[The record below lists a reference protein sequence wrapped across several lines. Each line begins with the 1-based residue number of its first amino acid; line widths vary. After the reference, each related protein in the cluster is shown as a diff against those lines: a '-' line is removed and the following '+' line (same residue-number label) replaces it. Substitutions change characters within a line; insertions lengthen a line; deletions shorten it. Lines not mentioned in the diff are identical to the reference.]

1 MKGVHLE
8 RNKPVHAPGRAAD
21 GTTARAASVLR
32 VALGGF
38 AAHGGLAQMF
48 TPPPP
53 IFGPGRPGVGHERT
67 SRRLAPL
74 PLLLIGL
81 VVLCLSV
88 ALTVALT
95 VQAQSQEVTPTADA
109 TGTNP
114 PAKPTNLQA
123 SAEQD
128 SVTLAWTASTDQTV
142 THYAILRRNRDT
154 DATGVFH
161 VIESNAGPETSY
173 DDGSVSAS
181 SKYNY
186 RVKAVSPTGVSQW
199 SGYVQAD
206 TPVAPEPTPVP
217 TPTSAPTPEPESTPV
232 DLAPSN
238 LTAALAEGGGVNLS
252 WTDPAEDAN
261 SVTGYEVLRA
271 VGEGELATLV
281 ADTASTATAYTDTT
295 ATEAGETYAYQVK
308 AIRGEDRSQASGQAQ
323 VQVPHD
329 PVDLAPSNLTA
340 ALAEG
345 GGVALSWA
353 APAKDADSVTG
364 YEILRAAGEGEMAT
378 LAADTGSTA
387 TAYTDATATE
397 AGETYTYKVKA
408 VRGEDRSQASGQA
421 EVQIPH
427 DPVDL
432 APLNLTAALAEGG
445 GVTLTW
451 TAPAEDADSV
461 TGYEI
466 LRAVGEGEMVTL
478 AADTAST
485 ATSYTDATATKAGET
500 YSYQVKAIRGEDRS
514 QASGQAQVQ
523 LPHDPADLRPT
534 GLTVSL
540 VENKVTLSWTAPQED
555 AETVD
560 GYEILRRR
568 PYEGEDSLATLVA
581 NTEST
586 ATTYTD
592 ATANEAGVVYV
603 YRVKALRGDD
613 VSLWSNFDI
622 IALASDYVLNPTPEP
637 ESTPDD
643 QAPTGLTAALAQGGG
658 VSLTW
663 TAPAEDAGSVTG
675 YEILRAVGDGEM
687 STLAADTASTGTS
700 YTDATAT
707 EAGET
712 YAYQVKA
719 IRGEDRSDASGQA
732 QVQLPHDPVDLAP
745 TGLIAVILTASVVG
759 EEDSTQVGLT
769 WSAPAEDAG
778 SVTGYE
784 ILRAVGDGEIATL
797 KADTGSTSTFYTDA
811 TATQSGTSYAYKV
824 KAIRGDDR
832 SQASGQAQVQLPHDA
847 VDLAP
852 SDLAAEAVDGGV
864 DLSWSAPAED
874 AGTVTGY
881 EIMRAV
887 GEGAMA
893 TLAADTAST
902 ATTYTDATATVEG
915 ETYAYQVKAI
925 RDGVRSQASAQA
937 SVVRPAAII
946 VGTCEIDAGGSDL
959 PADTSTACALAVG
972 GSVRGETGAAGD
984 VDWYRVGLQAGATYQ
999 FDMRGKST
1007 GEWQLVDGA
1016 AAYVSVGTL
1025 EDPKLLGVY
1034 DASGALVPG
1043 SNEEVAGTG
1052 KDSRIASFSP
1062 DADGVYYISASAE
1075 GAWTGT
1081 YELSL
1086 AVTADENAEELASL
1100 APSGI
1105 VVGMV
1110 RNRLTLSWTAPA
1122 KDADSVTGYEI
1133 LRGEGEVEPATLL
1146 ADTASTA
1153 TTYRDETAT
1162 QAGTTYTY
1170 AVKALRG
1177 DEASVES
1184 NRASYTPP
1192 SDYTAE
1198 SKELASKVFA
1208 QFVVNGETLE
1218 FAPQVVVQPNQDPPF
1233 TIWSGQL
1240 NLGFNRAFTPPTNGS
1255 LVPNTFTY
1263 NSVDYT
1269 ISALGISEQYNSDT
1283 YDYEYHL
1290 FLTISP
1296 PIGDENIAAWKFVS
1310 APDDA
1315 EFAFAD
1321 AIVSQLENG
1330 QKERFDWPNSGLS
1343 AWYPRAG
1350 TPFAVSITGLP
1361 GTDGQE
1367 PEVDTTP
1374 GIKLSWNTRP
1384 RLGFGE
1390 FASIPTKVGFTIH
1403 RSQRNDWGNFAGGQ
1417 QVGEVLKCD
1426 IAESGGAQSCL
1437 TIGTVGAFVFE
1448 SWTWTDETAERG
1460 VSYLYTIKPYYEFYS
1475 TNGTSVWNGNIIPI
1489 VGSLL
1494 AAPAD
1499 RVRIY
1504 GQASNVSHRMPHPDA
1519 PGTPA
1524 NLTASQPDSG
1534 TCTGS
1539 CVRLTWDPAPNATKY
1554 VVYRVGQRTRET
1566 WVDNGLT
1573 YPQQRF
1579 HPADPDLTVPE
1590 WEDTSAEPGVN
1601 YGYRVAAFNA
1611 DGLRSA
1617 TDAVVGIET
1626 RGGATVPNRVRSLTA
1641 EATLKDRVT
1650 NTGQTVA
1657 GDQSLNTSTRE
1668 RFAQRFKTGGTSG
1681 KVRLRWIAVKFGKI
1695 QNVSTA
1701 PDVLEATVNTVS
1713 GSVPGTV
1720 ACSLTDPAAYVSE
1733 GVNTYYAS
1741 SCDLDANTA
1750 YFFVLKRTGGTATIE
1765 LAYTTSLSEDLGS
1778 SDWKIADSRYRYDS
1792 SGSGTWSSANQV
1804 HLIEVI
1810 HAPSEAEVT
1819 LNWTA
1824 PVGQSS
1830 VTGYEVQYRL
1840 DIPEKAEWDD
1850 DWKTLRTE
1858 AANAVSSTHTIA
1870 LEKYYSRRNFYPT
1883 GAPTFTGTVAQGQTL
1898 TADTSGISDADGL
1911 TNPDFSYQWFLNR
1924 APVSGETGS
1933 TFGPLTDTHARGNIS
1948 LRVSFTDDKG
1958 NRESLVSG
1966 ASPRVDPFE
1975 YVPTAD
1981 KGTLRLNDTDTTN
1994 DLILP
1999 FGITYE
2005 YRVRAVNGTNKGLP
2019 ADKEGVRI
2027 PNQDGLE
2034 SVVIIELVT
2043 SSGCGLWKHVT
2054 DAAGNDPVGYRVLFA
2069 SETRRFHQ
2077 AKVVRDYLP
2086 HHAEGLIPEGSSICT
2101 PPDYS
2106 AEEWQG
2112 YSISQRRPGVEAEY
2126 WIAVQAYYDDGVAKG
2141 DGTGGR
2147 RSHGSAEI
2155 MKWDDKTTD
2164 DNIPPAKGSEAET
2177 IGSG

>member
-1 MKGVHLE
+1 MI
-8 RNKPVHAPGRAAD
+8 A
-21 GTTARAASVLR
+21 
-32 VALGGF
+32 
-38 AAHGGLAQMF
+38 
-48 TPPPP
+48 
-53 IFGPGRPGVGHERT
+53 
-67 SRRLAPL
+67 SRRSRLL

-81 VVLCLSV
+81 AALCA
-88 ALTVALT
+88 ALALIPWI
-95 VQAQSQEVTPTADA
+95 VQAQSQEVTATAAA
-109 TGTNP
+109 TGANP
-114 PAKPTNLQA
+114 PAKPTSLQA
-123 SAEQD
+123 SAVHD
-128 SVTLAWTASTDQTV
+128 SVTLTWTASTDQTV
-142 THYAILRRNRDT
+142 THYAILRRNPDT
-154 DATGVFH
+154 DASGVFH

-173 DDGSVSAS
+173 TDGTVSAS
-181 SKYNY
+181 STYIY
-186 RVKAVSPTGVSQW
+186 RAKSVSPTGVSQW
-199 SGYVQAD
+199 SGYVKAE
-206 TPVAPEPTPVP
+206 TPAAPDSTLEPTPTP
-217 TPTSAPTPEPESTPV
+217 TPTPSPEPVSTPTPEDLRPTGLTVSLVDNKVTLSWTAPAEDAGSVDGYEILRRRPMEGESALATLVVDTESTATTYTDATANEAGVRYVYRVKALRGDDVSLSSNFDRIDLPADYVPDPTPTPEPESTS
-232 DLAPSN
+232 DDQAPTGLS
-238 LTAALAEGGGVNLS
+238 AALA
-252 WTDPAEDAN
+252 
-261 SVTGYEVLRA
+261 
-271 VGEGELATLV
+271 
-281 ADTASTATAYTDTT
+281 
-295 ATEAGETYAYQVK
+295 
-308 AIRGEDRSQASGQAQ
+308 
-323 VQVPHD
+323 H
-329 PVDLAPSNLTA
+329 
-340 ALAEG
+340 G
-345 GGVALSWA
+345 GGVALSW
-353 APAKDADSVTG
+353 
-364 YEILRAAGEGEMAT
+364 
-378 LAADTGSTA
+378 
-387 TAYTDATATE
+387 
-397 AGETYTYKVKA
+397 
-408 VRGEDRSQASGQA
+408 
-421 EVQIPH
+421 
-427 DPVDL
+427 
-432 APLNLTAALAEGG
+432 
-445 GVTLTW
+445 
-451 TAPAEDADSV
+451 TAPSDDADSV

-466 LRAVGEGEMVTL
+466 LRAVGEGEMTTL

-485 ATSYTDATATKAGET
+485 TTSYTD
-500 YSYQVKAIRGEDRS
+500 
-514 QASGQAQVQ
+514 
-523 LPHDPADLRPT
+523 
-534 GLTVSL
+534 
-540 VENKVTLSWTAPQED
+540 
-555 AETVD
+555 
-560 GYEILRRR
+560 
-568 PYEGEDSLATLVA
+568 
-581 NTEST
+581 ST
-586 ATTYTD
+586 AT
-592 ATANEAGVVYV
+592 G
-603 YRVKALRGDD
+603 
-613 VSLWSNFDI
+613 
-622 IALASDYVLNPTPEP
+622 
-637 ESTPDD
+637 
-643 QAPTGLTAALAQGGG
+643 
-658 VSLTW
+658 
-663 TAPAEDAGSVTG
+663 
-675 YEILRAVGDGEM
+675 
-687 STLAADTASTGTS
+687 
-700 YTDATAT
+700 
-707 EAGET
+707 AGET

-719 IRGEDRSDASGQA
+719 IRGEDRSEASGQA

-745 TGLIAVILTASVVG
+745 TGLTAVILTASAVG

-769 WSAPAEDAG
+769 WTAPAEDAD

-824 KAIRGDDR
+824 KAIRGEDR
-832 SQASGQAQVQLPHDA
+832 SQASGQAQVQIPDDA

-852 SDLAAEAVDGGV
+852 SDLTAEAVDGGV

-874 AGTVTGY
+874 ADSVTGY

-925 RDGVRSQASAQA
+925 RDGVRSQVSAQA
-937 SVVRPAAII
+937 SVARPAAII
-946 VGTCEIDAGGSDL
+946 VGTCEFDAGGSDL
-959 PADTSTACALAVG
+959 SADTSTACALAVG
-972 GSVRGETGAAGD
+972 GSVRGETGTAND
-984 VDWYRVGLQAGATYQ
+984 VDWYQVGLQASATYQ

-1016 AAYVSVGTL
+1016 AEYVSVGTL

-1043 SNEEVAGTG
+1043 TDSEVAGTG

-1133 LRGEGEVEPATLL
+1133 LRGEGEVEPTTLV
-1146 ADTASTA
+1146 ADTASTS

-1162 QAGTTYTY
+1162 QAGVSYAY

-1177 DEASVES
+1177 DDASVES
-1184 NRASYTPP
+1184 NRVSYTLPFG
-1192 SDYTAE
+1192 YTAA
-1198 SKELASKVFA
+1198 SKELASKVYVHS
-1208 QFVVNGETLE
+1208 QVVGETLE

-1240 NLGFNRAFTPPTNGS
+1240 NLGVNIGFTPPTNGALIPS
-1255 LVPNTFTY
+1255 TFTY
-1263 NSVDYT
+1263 NSVGYT
-1269 ISALGISEQYNSDT
+1269 IAAIVLGQGDYIGYIDGDYAYEQDLYFEIT
-1283 YDYEYHL
+1283 PHL
-1290 FLTISP
+1290 
-1296 PIGDENIAAWKFVS
+1296 GDADIAAWKFLT
-1310 APDDA
+1310 PDG

-1321 AIVSQLENG
+1321 AVITLFGDNQEF
-1330 QKERFDWPNSGLS
+1330 KWPNSGLD
-1343 AWYPRAG
+1343 WFQRQG
-1350 TPFAVSITGLP
+1350 TPFLVSVTGLP
-1361 GTDGQE
+1361 GTDGQQ
-1367 PEVDTTP
+1367 PVVDTTP
-1374 GIKLSWNTRP
+1374 GIKLSWNTRT
-1384 RLGFGE
+1384 LQAFGDYD
-1390 FASIPTKVGFTIH
+1390 SIPTKVGFEIY
-1403 RSQRNDWGNFAGGQ
+1403 RYERNLWGNFASGEPR
-1417 QVGEVLKCD
+1417 VGEVLKCD

-1437 TIGTVGAFVFE
+1437 TIGTGGSFVSE
-1448 SWTWTDETAERG
+1448 SWTWTDEAAERG
-1460 VSYLYTIKPYYEFYS
+1460 VSYLYTIRPYHEFYS
-1475 TNGTSVWNGNIIPI
+1475 GNGTSVWSGVLGDVVRGDI
-1489 VGSLL
+1489 
-1494 AAPAD
+1494 AEPAH
-1499 RVRIY
+1499 RLRIY
-1504 GQASNVSHRMPHPDA
+1504 GRASNVLHRMPHPEA

-1524 NLTASQPDSG
+1524 NLTASQPNSD

-1539 CVRLTWDPAPNATKY
+1539 CVRLTWDAAPNATKY
-1554 VVYRVGQRTRET
+1554 VVFRVGQRTRDT
-1566 WVDNGLT
+1566 WVDNGLR
-1573 YPQQRF
+1573 YPDQRF
-1579 HPADPDLTVPE
+1579 LPADPDLTVPE

-1657 GDQSLNTSTRE
+1657 GDQSLNTTTRE

-1681 KVRLRWIAVKFGKI
+1681 KIRLRWIAVKFGEIK
-1695 QNVSTA
+1695 NVSTA
-1701 PDVLEATVNTVS
+1701 SDVLEATVNTAS

-1720 ACSLTDPAAYVSE
+1720 ECTLTDPAAYVSE

-1765 LAYTTSLSEDLGS
+1765 LDYTTSLAQDPGS
-1778 SDWKIADSRYRYDS
+1778 TAGWAIADSRYQYDS

-1824 PVGQSS
+1824 PVGLSS

-1933 TFGPLTDTHARGNIS
+1933 TFGPLTDIHARGNIS

-1981 KGTLRLNDTDTTN
+1981 KGTLRLNDTENDTDTTN

-2027 PNQDGLE
+2027 PNQDGLPP
-2034 SVVIIELVT
+2034 VVIIKLT
-2043 SSGCGLWKHVT
+2043 IRNGCAIWEHQ
-2054 DAAGNDPVGYRVLFA
+2054 AAADGNEPAGYRLLYA
-2069 SETRRFHQ
+2069 SDTRRFHQ
-2077 AKVVRDYLP
+2077 ARVVVDYIPYVDGPVAPANSGHCLP
-2086 HHAEGLIPEGSSICT
+2086 SN
-2101 PPDYS
+2101 YS
-2106 AEEWQG
+2106 RENWQG
-2112 YSISQRRPGVEAEY
+2112 VGIGPKAPGDELNY
-2126 WIAVQAYYDDGVAKG
+2126 WIAVQAYDGDGIGKG
-2141 DGTGGR
+2141 DGTGGW
-2147 RSHGSAEI
+2147 RSGGTAEI
-2155 MKWDDKTTD
+2155 MKWVNT
-2164 DNIPPAKGSEAET
+2164 NSNEQIPGARRSEAESV
-2177 IGSG
+2177 GSGDDS

>member
-1 MKGVHLE
+1 M
-8 RNKPVHAPGRAAD
+8 NA
-21 GTTARAASVLR
+21 
-32 VALGGF
+32 
-38 AAHGGLAQMF
+38 
-48 TPPPP
+48 
-53 IFGPGRPGVGHERT
+53 
-67 SRRLAPL
+67 SRRPAAL

-186 RVKAVSPTGVSQW
+186 RVKAISPTGVSQW
-199 SGYVQAD
+199 SGYVKAD

-408 VRGEDRSQASGQA
+408 VRGEDRSRASGQA

-466 LRAVGEGEMVTL
+466 LRAVGEGEMATL

-603 YRVKALRGDD
+603 YRIKALRGDD

-622 IALASDYVLNPTPEP
+622 IELASDYVLNPTPEP

-643 QAPTGLTAALAQGGG
+643 QAPTGLTAVLAQGGG

-663 TAPAEDAGSVTG
+663 TAPAEAADSITG
-675 YEILRAVGDGEM
+675 YEILRAVGEGEM

-719 IRGEDRSDASGQA
+719 IRGEDRSDASEQA
-732 QVQLPHDPVDLAP
+732 QVQLPHDPVDLVP
-745 TGLIAVILTASVVG
+745 TGLIAVVLTASVVG
-759 EEDSTQVGLT
+759 EEEDSTQVGLT
-769 WSAPAEDAG
+769 WSAPAEDAD

-784 ILRAVGDGEIATL
+784 ILRAVGDGESATL
-797 KADTGSTSTFYTDA
+797 KADTGSTFTFYTDA
-811 TATQSGTSYAYKV
+811 TATQSGTSYAYRV

-832 SQASGQAQVQLPHDA
+832 SQASGLAQVQLPHDA

-946 VGTCEIDAGGSDL
+946 VGMCEFVAGGSDL

-984 VDWYRVGLQAGATYQ
+984 VDWYRVGLQADATYQ

-1007 GEWQLVDGA
+1007 GEWQLVDGVPA
-1016 AAYVSVGTL
+1016 FVSAGTL

-1034 DASGALVPG
+1034 DSSGALVPG
-1043 SNEEVAGTG
+1043 SNSEVAGTG

-1062 DADGVYYISASAE
+1062 DAAGVYYISASAE
-1075 GAWTGT
+1075 SGWTGT
-1081 YELSL
+1081 YELSVT
-1086 AVTADENAEELASL
+1086 VTADENAEELASL
-1100 APSGI
+1100 APSGLE
-1105 VVGMV
+1105 VSMV

-1122 KDADSVTGYEI
+1122 ADAESVTGYEI
-1133 LRGEGEVEPATLL
+1133 LRGEGEVEPTTLV
-1146 ADTASTA
+1146 ADTASTS
-1153 TTYRDETAT
+1153 TSYRDETAT
-1162 QAGTTYTY
+1162 QAGVSYTY

-1184 NRASYTPP
+1184 NRASYTLP
-1192 SDYTAE
+1192 SGYTAA
-1198 SKELASKVFA
+1198 SKELASKVYVHS
-1208 QFVVNGETLE
+1208 QVVGETLE
-1218 FAPQVVVQPNQDPPF
+1218 FAPQVVVSPDQEPF

-1240 NLGFNRAFTPPTNGS
+1240 NLGLNRAFTPPTNGS

-1263 NSVDYT
+1263 NGVDYT
-1269 ISALGISEQYNSDT
+1269 ISALGIIEQYNSDI
-1283 YDYEYHL
+1283 YDYEYDL
-1290 FLTISP
+1290 FFEISP
-1296 PIGDENIAAWKFVS
+1296 PIGAENTAAWKFVS

-1321 AIVSQLENG
+1321 ATVRYYDNG
-1330 QKERFDWPNSGLS
+1330 QEEYFKWPNSGLS

-1350 TPFAVSITGLP
+1350 TPFPVSVTGLP

-1374 GIKLSWNTRP
+1374 GIKLSWKTRTI
-1384 RLGFGE
+1384 LAFGD
-1390 FASIPTKVGFTIH
+1390 FQSIPTKVGFTIH
-1403 RSQRNDWGNFAGGQ
+1403 RSQRNEWGNFGSGQQ

-1437 TIGTVGAFVFE
+1437 TIGTVGSRVSE
-1448 SWTWTDETAERG
+1448 SWTWTDETAQRG
-1460 VSYLYTIKPYYEFYS
+1460 VSYLYTIKPYHEFYS
-1475 TNGTSVWNGNIIPI
+1475 TNRSSVWHGNIIPI
-1489 VGSLL
+1489 VDSLL

-1504 GQASNVSHRMPHPDA
+1504 GQASNVSHRMPHPEA

-1539 CVRLTWDPAPNATKY
+1539 CVRLTWDAAPNAAKY
-1554 VVYRVGQRTRET
+1554 VVFRVGQRTRET

-1601 YGYRVAAFNA
+1601 YGYRVAAFND

-1626 RGGATVPNRVRSLTA
+1626 LGGTTVPNRVRSLTA

-1657 GDQSLNTSTRE
+1657 GDQSLNTTTRE

-1681 KVRLRWIAVKFGKI
+1681 KIRLRWIAVKFGEI

-1713 GSVPGTV
+1713 GSVPGTTMV
-1720 ACSLTDPAAYVSE
+1720 CTLTDPAAYVSD

-1750 YFFVLKRTGGTATIE
+1750 YFFVLKRTGGTTTIE
-1765 LAYTTSLSEDLGS
+1765 LDYTTSLAQDPGS
-1778 SDWKIADSRYRYDS
+1778 TAGWGIADSRYQYDS

-1810 HAPSEAEVT
+1810 HAPLEAEVT

-1858 AANAVSSTHTIA
+1858 AANAVSSTHKIA

-1883 GAPTFTGTVAQGQTL
+1883 GAPTFTGTVAFGQTL
-1898 TADTSGISDADGL
+1898 TAETSGISDPDSL
-1911 TNPDFSYQWFLNR
+1911 TNPNFSYQWFLNR
-1924 APVSGETGS
+1924 ALISGETGS
-1933 TFGPLTDTHARGNIS
+1933 TFGPLTDIQAGGNIS

-1958 NRESLVSG
+1958 KRESLVSG
-1966 ASPRVDPFE
+1966 ASPRVDPVE

-1981 KGTLRLNDTDTTN
+1981 KGTLRLNDTENDTDTTN

-2027 PNQDGLE
+2027 PNQDGLQ
-2034 SVVIIELVT
+2034 SVVIIEFVHKG
-2043 SSGCGLWKHVT
+2043 GCLMWKHSA
-2054 DAAGNDPVGYRVLFA
+2054 DPEGNEPDGYRLLFA
-2069 SETRRFHQ
+2069 SDTRRFHQ
-2077 AKVVRDYLP
+2077 AKVVVDYVSYVG
-2086 HHAEGLIPEGSSICT
+2086 A
-2101 PPDYS
+2101 PPSPQAVGHCVAPGHLRED
-2106 AEEWQG
+2106 WQG
-2112 YSISQRRPGVEAEY
+2112 YQPQRQASPSTDLSY
-2126 WIAVQAYYDDGVAKG
+2126 WIAVQAYDADGIIAKG

-2155 MKWDDKTTD
+2155 MKWVNKES
-2164 DNIPPAKGSEAET
+2164 NENVPPAKGSEAESV
-2177 IGSG
+2177 GSGEGSQ

>member
-1 MKGVHLE
+1 M
-8 RNKPVHAPGRAAD
+8 
-21 GTTARAASVLR
+21 T
-32 VALGGF
+32 
-38 AAHGGLAQMF
+38 
-48 TPPPP
+48 
-53 IFGPGRPGVGHERT
+53 T
-67 SRRLAPL
+67 SRRLAAL
-74 PLLLIGL
+74 PLLLIALAALFAAL
-81 VVLCLSV
+81 VLIPWV
-88 ALTVALT
+88 
-95 VQAQSQEVTPTADA
+95 VQAQSQDVTPTAA
-109 TGTNP
+109 AAGASP

-123 SAEQD
+123 SAVHD
-128 SVTLAWTASTDQTV
+128 SVTLTWTASTDQTV
-142 THYAILRRNRDT
+142 THYAILRRNPDV
-154 DATGVFH
+154 DASQVFH

-173 DDGSVSAS
+173 TDGTVSAS
-181 SKYNY
+181 TTYIY
-186 RVKAVSPTGVSQW
+186 RAKSVSPTGVSQW
-199 SGYVQAD
+199 SGYVKAD
-206 TPVAPEPTPVP
+206 TPAAPPPVS
-217 TPTSAPTPEPESTPV
+217 TPTATATSTPTPEPVLTPSPA
-232 DLAPSN
+232 DLKPTG
-238 LTAALAEGGGVNLS
+238 LTLS
-252 WTDPAEDAN
+252 
-261 SVTGYEVLRA
+261 
-271 VGEGELATLV
+271 LV
-281 ADTASTATAYTDTT
+281 ENT
-295 ATEAGETYAYQVK
+295 
-308 AIRGEDRSQASGQAQ
+308 
-323 VQVPHD
+323 
-329 PVDLAPSNLTA
+329 
-340 ALAEG
+340 
-345 GGVALSWA
+345 
-353 APAKDADSVTG
+353 
-364 YEILRAAGEGEMAT
+364 
-378 LAADTGSTA
+378 
-387 TAYTDATATE
+387 
-397 AGETYTYKVKA
+397 
-408 VRGEDRSQASGQA
+408 
-421 EVQIPH
+421 
-427 DPVDL
+427 
-432 APLNLTAALAEGG
+432 
-445 GVTLTW
+445 VTLSW

-461 TGYEI
+461 
-466 LRAVGEGEMVTL
+466 
-478 AADTAST
+478 
-485 ATSYTDATATKAGET
+485 
-500 YSYQVKAIRGEDRS
+500 
-514 QASGQAQVQ
+514 
-523 LPHDPADLRPT
+523 
-534 GLTVSL
+534 
-540 VENKVTLSWTAPQED
+540 
-555 AETVD
+555 D

-568 PYEGEDSLATLVA
+568 PMEGETSMATLVA
-581 NTEST
+581 DTEST

-592 ATANEAGVVYV
+592 ATANEAGVRYV

-613 VSLWSNFDI
+613 VSLWSNFDKI
-622 IALASDYVLNPTPEP
+622 DLPADYAPDPTPTPEP
-637 ESTPDD
+637 ESASDD
-643 QAPTGLTAALAQGGG
+643 QAPTGLTAALAEGGG
-658 VSLTW
+658 VALTW
-663 TAPAEDAGSVTG
+663 TAPSDDADSVTG
-675 YEILRAVGDGEM
+675 YEILRAVGEGEM
-687 STLAADTASTGTS
+687 ATLAADTASTGTS

-745 TGLIAVILTASVVG
+745 AGLTAVILTASVVG

-769 WSAPAEDAG
+769 WTAPAEDAG

-824 KAIRGDDR
+824 KAIRGEDR
-832 SQASGQAQVQLPHDA
+832 SQASGQAQVQLPDDA

-852 SDLAAEAVDGGV
+852 SDLAAEAVDGGGV
-864 DLSWSAPAED
+864 SLSWSAPAED
-874 AGTVTGY
+874 AGSVTGY

-893 TLAADTAST
+893 TLVDDTAST
-902 ATTYTDATATVEG
+902 ATTYTDATATDAG
-915 ETYAYQVKAI
+915 ETYAYQVMAI

-937 SVVRPAAII
+937 SVVRPAVII
-946 VGTCEIDAGGSDL
+946 VGTCEFDAGGSDL

-984 VDWYRVGLQAGATYQ
+984 VDWYRVGLKSGETYQ

-1007 GEWQLVDGA
+1007 GEWQLVDGVPA
-1016 AAYVSVGTL
+1016 FVSAGTL

-1043 SNEEVAGTG
+1043 TDSEVAGTG

-1075 GAWTGT
+1075 SGWTGT
-1081 YELSL
+1081 YELSVT
-1086 AVTADENAEELASL
+1086 VTAGENAADLASL
-1100 APSGI
+1100 APSGLE
-1105 VVGMV
+1105 VGMV

-1122 KDADSVTGYEI
+1122 ADIESVTGYEI
-1133 LRGEGEVEPATLL
+1133 LRGEGEAELTTLV
-1146 ADTASTA
+1146 ADTASTS
-1153 TTYRDETAT
+1153 TSYRDETAT
-1162 QAGTTYTY
+1162 QAGVSYTY

-1177 DEASVES
+1177 DDASVES
-1184 NRASYTPP
+1184 NRASYTLP
-1192 SDYTAE
+1192 SGYTAA
-1198 SKELASKVFA
+1198 SKELASKVYVHS
-1208 QFVVNGETLE
+1208 QVVVETLE
-1218 FAPQVVVQPNQDPPF
+1218 FAPQVVVSPDQDPF

-1240 NLGFNRAFTPPTNGS
+1240 NLGLNRAFTPPTNGS

-1263 NSVDYT
+1263 NGVDYT
-1269 ISALGISEQYNSDT
+1269 ISGLGIIEQYNSDI
-1283 YDYEYHL
+1283 YDYEYDL
-1290 FLTISP
+1290 FFEISP
-1296 PIGDENIAAWKFVS
+1296 PIGAENTAAWKFVS
-1310 APDDA
+1310 ADG

-1321 AIVSQLENG
+1321 AIVRYFDNG
-1330 QKERFDWPNSGLS
+1330 QEEQFNWPNSGLS

-1350 TPFAVSITGLP
+1350 TPFPVSVTGLP

-1374 GIKLSWNTRP
+1374 GIKLSWKTRTI
-1384 RLGFGE
+1384 LAFGD
-1390 FASIPTKVGFTIH
+1390 FQSIPTKVGFTVH
-1403 RSQRNDWGNFAGGQ
+1403 RSQRNEWGNFGSGQQ

-1437 TIGTVGAFVFE
+1437 TIGTVGSRVSE
-1448 SWTWTDETAERG
+1448 SWTWTDETAQRG
-1460 VSYLYTIKPYYEFYS
+1460 VSYLYTIKPYHEFYS
-1475 TNGTSVWNGNIIPI
+1475 TNRSSVWHGNIIPI
-1489 VGSLL
+1489 VDSLL

-1504 GQASNVSHRMPHPDA
+1504 GQASNVSHRMPHPEA

-1539 CVRLTWDPAPNATKY
+1539 CVRLTWDAAPNAAKY
-1554 VVYRVGQRTRET
+1554 VVFRVGQRTRET

-1601 YGYRVAAFNA
+1601 YGYRVAAFND

-1626 RGGATVPNRVRSLTA
+1626 LGGTTVPNRVRSLTA

-1657 GDQSLNTSTRE
+1657 GDQSLNTTTRE

-1681 KVRLRWIAVKFGKI
+1681 KIRLRWIAVKFGEI

-1713 GSVPGTV
+1713 GSVPGTTMV
-1720 ACSLTDPAAYVSE
+1720 CTLTDPAAYVSD

-1750 YFFVLKRTGGTATIE
+1750 YFFVLKRTGGTTTIE
-1765 LAYTTSLSEDLGS
+1765 LDYTTSLAQDPGS
-1778 SDWKIADSRYRYDS
+1778 TAGWGIADSRYQYDS

-1810 HAPSEAEVT
+1810 HAPLEAEVT

-1858 AANAVSSTHTIA
+1858 AANAVSSTHKIA

-1883 GAPTFTGTVAQGQTL
+1883 GAPTFTGTVAFGQTL
-1898 TADTSGISDADGL
+1898 TADTSGISDTDGL

-1924 APVSGETGS
+1924 ALVKGETGS
-1933 TFGPLTDTHARGNIS
+1933 TFGPLTDIQVGGNIS

-1958 NRESLVSG
+1958 KRESLVSG
-1966 ASPRVDPFE
+1966 ASPRVDPVE

-1981 KGTLRLNDTDTTN
+1981 KGTLRLNDTENDTDTTN

-2027 PNQDGLE
+2027 PNQDGLQ
-2034 SVVIIELVT
+2034 SVVIIEFVHQG
-2043 SSGCGLWKHVT
+2043 GCVMWKHSA
-2054 DAAGNDPVGYRVLFA
+2054 DQEGNEPDGYRLLFA
-2069 SETRRFHQ
+2069 SDTRRFHQ
-2077 AKVVRDYLP
+2077 AKVVVDYVSYVG
-2086 HHAEGLIPEGSSICT
+2086 A
-2101 PPDYS
+2101 PPSPQAVGHCVAPGHLRED
-2106 AEEWQG
+2106 WQG
-2112 YSISQRRPGVEAEY
+2112 YQPQRQASPSTDLSY
-2126 WIAVQAYYDDGVAKG
+2126 WIAVQAYDADGIIAKG

-2155 MKWDDKTTD
+2155 MKWVNKES
-2164 DNIPPAKGSEAET
+2164 NENVPPAKRSEAET